1 MAKKKYYTKSGK
13 LTRKGK
19 KWAARE
25 RRKERKGLLARR
37 SLPSFKKNT
46 TPTQRFEMR
55 VTERAKRAGK
65 YDPSGTVGSQN
76 IWIKRVNVARKKRS
90 STFMIPGY
98 GSWKIKKWWN
108 K

>member
-1 MAKKKYYTKSGK
+1 MAKKKYYTKSGE

-25 RRKERKGLLARR
+25 RRAERRGLLARR

-46 TPTQRFEMR
+46 TPTQRFELR
-55 VTERAKRAGK
+55 VTERAKRAARF
-65 YDPSGTVGSQN
+65 DPIGPGTN
-76 IWIKRVNVARKKRS
+76 KIWIKRLNVARKKRS

-98 GSWKIKKWWN
+98 GSWKIKKRWN